1 MQDRNEIRK
10 QMKDEMIQ
18 TIEDLK
24 CLADELS
31 GLLVE
36 IDDLTLREF
45 RMKSLAIQEK
55 YNDILLM

>member
-1 MQDRNEIRK
+1 MKDRNEVRK